1 MTYTV
6 SLARMPQNFSI
17 IVVGCGGTGSF
28 VAEGLCRLLIG
39 SDIPILLIDP
49 DRVEQQN
56 LIRQN
61 FYEGDLGKFKSQ
73 ALAERLSR
81 QFHRR
86 IAYSVYPYMP
96 DLIGENWGGGLR
108 SPAIQGI
115 IIGCVDNADARR
127 QIGQTLRFGNWWLDA
142 GNGFSSGQV
151 LLGSA
156 KNLELLGSPFIKESG
171 EVEGL
176 PMPSWQLPSLLA
188 PPTRKKPET
197 RDCAEA
203 VAAEEQSP
211 VINQAMATLVLEFI
225 YLLLNKKLTWMGAYI
240 DLDAGTLQTVRAEPE
255 IVARMCGVKVDT
267 LFRNDCSTGNRYS
280 LRRR

>member
-6 SLARMPQNFSI
+6 SLNRLPQQFKI

-39 SDIPILLIDP
+39 SDIPLLLIDH
-49 DRVEQQN
+49 DRVELHN
-56 LIRQN
+56 LARQN
-61 FYEGDLGKFKSQ
+61 FYEGDLDKFKSQ
-73 ALAERLSR
+73 SLAERLSR
-81 QFHRR
+81 QYQRR

-96 DLIGENWGGGLR
+96 DLIGESWGGGLR

-127 QIGQTLRFGNWWLDA
+127 QIGQTLGFGNWWLDA

-151 LLGSA
+151 LIGSA
-156 KNLELLGSPFIKESG
+156 RNLELLGSPFIKESG
-171 EVEGL
+171 KVEGL

-188 PPTRKKPET
+188 PPTVKDTNP

-225 YLLLNKKLTWMGAYI
+225 YRLLNKKLTWMGAYI
-240 DLDAGTLQTVRAEPE
+240 DLDAGTLQAVPAEPE
-255 IVARMCGVKVDT
+255 VLARMIGVKVDT
-267 LFRNDCSTGNRYS
+267 LLRKDCSSGNRYS

>member
-1 MTYTV
+1 
-6 SLARMPQNFSI
+6 MPQQFNI
-17 IVVGCGGTGSF
+17 AVVGCGGTGSF

-49 DRVEQQN
+49 DRVEPHN
-56 LIRQN
+56 LLRQN
-61 FYEGDLGKFKSQ
+61 FYEGDLDKFKSQ

-96 DLIGENWGGGLR
+96 DLIGESWGGGLR

-127 QIGQTLRFGNWWLDA
+127 QIGKTLRFGNWWLDA

-156 KNLELLGSPFIKESG
+156 GNLELLGIPFIKESG

-176 PMPSWQLPSLLA
+176 PMPSWQLPSLLS
-188 PPTRKKPET
+188 PPTKKKPDT
-197 RDCAEA
+197 LDCAEA

-211 VINQAMATLVLEFI
+211 VINQAMATLVLEFM
-225 YLLLNKKLTWMGAYI
+225 YRLLNKKLTWMGAYI
-240 DLDAGTLQTVRAEPE
+240 DLDAGTLQTVLAEPE

-267 LFRNDCSTGNRYS
+267 LFRNDCSMGNRYS